1 MFECSTICPSTNNVL
16 GVIELFSS
24 IIQWPFRKSILS
36 TKTNKN
42 DRRIN
47 LFEDRL
53 DQLIR
58 IGTDGPPIDKWDSLN
73 AINDWYKDKTR
84 RVTASTRPS
93 SSTSSTAQDPAAE
106 ENCQH
111 EQLFSLDDWKE
122 WLQISTGEEV
132 RRIR

>member
-1 MFECSTICPSTNNVL
+1 MI
-16 GVIELFSS
+16 GAS
-24 IIQWPFRKSILS
+24 IFL
-36 TKTNKN
+36 KT
-42 DRRIN
+42 DSIN
-47 LFEDRL
+47 LFEK
-53 DQLIR
+53 
-58 IGTDGPPIDKWDSLN
+58 GTDGPPIDKWDSLN
-73 AINDWYKDKTR
+73 AIYDWYKDKTR

-132 RRIR
+132 ESDEDNEITEDAYDDDIVDAAEVSNSST